1 MARVRSPNYPSIS
14 LPDAIERA
22 RKVYDREHTHK
33 AAPEV
38 IAKALG
44 YSGVNGS
51 SLGVMSALK
60 KYGLLEE
67 VGKDWKISSDA
78 LTILVDPLDSE
89 ERAEAI
95 RRAAKAPALF
105 ATLLEEYGEK
115 PPSDE
120 NLRAFLLKRGFAQS
134 AVDAPIRSY
143 RETLEFVSRLPG
155 AYNEPMEQAVASSRE
170 MGGSAPRKGQPSST
184 QTTYPV
190 LVTAHK
196 TALAVLF
203 DGVNVEVQATLD
215 SGDAIDKL
223 IRVLQANKPLLP
235 QKAKTDA
242 AIQEDND
249 KTSGG

>member
-51 SLGVMSALK
+51 SLGVMSAMK

-67 VGKDWKISSDA
+67 VGKDWKVSTDA
-78 LTILVDPLDSE
+78 LTILVDPPTSM
-89 ERAEAI
+89 ERADAI

-120 NLRAFLLKRGFAQS
+120 NLRAYLLKRGFAQS

-143 RETLEFVSRLPG
+143 RETLEFVSKLPG
-155 AYNEPMEQAVASSRE
+155 AYNPAMEQATAQREGSHVARPGVGA
-170 MGGSAPRKGQPSST
+170 MGMHSAQPAVAA
-184 QTTYPV
+184 PK
-190 LVTAHK
+190 A
-196 TALAVLF
+196 ALAVLF
-203 DGVNVEVQATLD
+203 NGMNVEVHATLD
-215 SGDAIDKL
+215 SGDAVEKL
-223 IRVLQANKPLLP
+223 IRVLEANKPLLP
-235 QKAKTDA
+235 EKAPPPDA
-242 AIQEDND
+242 TQQEEA
-249 KTSGG
+249 K